1 MSLVINR
8 LSNKVI
14 KDNIMSDTY
23 KVVINGCYGGFGLSQ
38 LALNILY
45 KNHPDMVEV
54 YEDYLGNEKMYLK
67 YEVARHDKRLIEVV
81 ETLGSEDASGDC
93 ANLVIETIYNPVYR
107 VSEYDGYESIHTQ
120 DMDEGWVIINEDSL

>member
-1 MSLVINR
+1 
-8 LSNKVI
+8 
-14 KDNIMSDTY
+14 MSDTY
-23 KVVINGCYGGFGLSQ
+23 KVVINGCYGGFELSR

-67 YEVARHDKRLIEVV
+67 YEVVRHDKRLIEVV
-81 ETLGSEDASGDC
+81 ETLGSEDASGDF

-107 VSEYDGYESIHTQ
+107 VSEYDGYESILTQ

>member
-1 MSLVINR
+1 
-8 LSNKVI
+8 
-14 KDNIMSDTY
+14 MSDTY

-67 YEVARHDKRLIEVV
+67 YEVVRHDKRLIEVV
-81 ETLGSEDASGDC
+81 ETLGSEDASGDF

-107 VSEYDGYESIHTQ
+107 VSEYDGYESILTQ